1 MAVLLACASVPTTGQ
16 TTAAFSPSADE
27 VIARMSKREVQRETV
42 SGGYTGTRQY
52 VLENHLFAK
61 HAQMIVSVAGDPD
74 GTTHF
79 QVVSKEGW
87 NSGNNYLR
95 QALETESEVSR
106 PSMRPMSRITKDN
119 YAFQMIGTDLLNGR
133 TAYVIEVI
141 PKRQDVYL
149 FRGRIWVDAE
159 DYALARID
167 GQLAKTPSY
176 WIRVVHFTLEY
187 RKSGG
192 FWFPWSSTS
201 TSEVRVF
208 GDTYVTIR
216 FLDYSPQPASA
227 AKHSDLS
234 PREASYVKH

>member
-1 MAVLLACASVPTTGQ
+1 MTGQ
-16 TTAAFSPSADE
+16 TTATFSPSADE
-27 VIARMSKREVQRETV
+27 VIARMSRREVQRETV
-42 SGGYTGTRQY
+42 AGGYTGARQY
-52 VLENHLFAK
+52 DLENHLFAK
-61 HAQMIVSVAGDPD
+61 HAQMIVSVACDPD

-87 NSGNNYLR
+87 NSGNNALR
-95 QALETESEVSR
+95 QVLETESEVSR

-119 YAFQMIGTDLLNGR
+119 YAFQMIGTVLLNGR
-133 TAYVIEVI
+133 TAYVIDVI

-149 FRGRIWVDAE
+149 FQGRIWVDAE

-176 WIRVVHFTLEY
+176 WIRIVRFTLEY

-192 FWFPWSSTS
+192 FWFPCLSTS
-201 TSEVRVF
+201 TSEVRMF
-208 GDTYVTIR
+208 GATDVTIR
-216 FLDYSPQPASA
+216 FLDCFPQSASA
-227 AKHSDLS
+227 GKHSDLS